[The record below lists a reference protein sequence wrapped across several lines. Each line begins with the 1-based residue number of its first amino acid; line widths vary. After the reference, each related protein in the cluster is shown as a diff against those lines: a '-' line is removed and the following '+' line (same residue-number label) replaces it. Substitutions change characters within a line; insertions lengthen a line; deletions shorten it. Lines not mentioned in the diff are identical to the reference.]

1 MMIVNSS
8 FIKSQKAMIKIQDTA
23 ERKRLIE
30 DSNRTKHWKKWGP
43 YLSDRQWG
51 TVREDYSADGNAW
64 DYFSHDQS
72 RSRAY
77 RWGEDGIMGISDN
90 HQRLCFAIALWNGKD
105 AILKERLFGLTNSEG
120 NHGEDVK
127 EYYFYL
133 DSTPTHSYMKG
144 LYKYPHNAFPYE
156 QLIQENGRRKREDSR
171 AFEFELMDTGIFD
184 EDRYFDVFVEY
195 AKNSPE
201 DILIEITVVN
211 RGPEAKELHLAPT
224 LWFRNTWSWGK
235 TEEPKPAL
243 QGVKSSGDFQV
254 VKAEF
259 TDLKSSQP
267 EVKKWLYC
275 QTPKAMLYTEN
286 ETNNERFGWG
296 KNTSYVKDGIND
308 YIVNGQTGA
317 VNHQQGTKVS
327 PYYHLNLAPGET
339 KVVRLRLSDI
349 DDLTTPFGSEF
360 TSVFAQRKSEADQ
373 FYQAVTPYEKLS
385 PEMRNVQRQAFA
397 GMLWSKQFF
406 HYVVQDWING
416 DPGAPAP
423 PPQRKNS
430 GRNSEWTH
438 LFNEDII
445 SMPDKWEYPWFAAWD
460 LAFHTIPLALIDPE
474 FAKKQL
480 YLFTRE
486 WFMHPNGQIPAYE
499 WNFSDVNPPVHA
511 WAAWRVY
518 KIEEKMY
525 GNADHEFLEQL
536 FQKLSLYFTWWINRK
551 DVDGN
556 NLFGGGFLGL
566 DNIGVFDR
574 SNLKISG
581 ASIEQADG
589 TSWMGMFCLNLLK
602 MATELTKINRN
613 SKVYD
618 DMASKYFQHFLLI
631 AEALNKLGGTQV
643 NIWDNSSYEEGG
655 GFFYD
660 ILKVP
665 ANALE
670 GGNHPF
676 SFSMKVRSM
685 VGLIPLFA
693 VEMIDQD
700 TLNKY
705 LSSDFRKRADWFLA
719 NRPDLT
725 DNIYIDDTS
734 SNLMEG
740 GLALSLVSPARLK
753 LILKRML
760 DEAEFLGDYGI
771 RALSKSHQPPYP
783 YTLPF
788 AIRMEDGSYEKPVV
802 EYEPGESRF
811 GLFGG
816 NSNWRG
822 PIWMPV
828 NFLIIESLQKF
839 HYYLGD
845 DFKVEYPSGS
855 GKMMNLWEVST
866 AISQRLINIFLPK
879 SAGNSERPVY
889 GGTKKFQE
897 DPNWNQYILFYEY
910 FHGDNGA
917 GIGAS
922 HQTGWTGVVAKL
934 IQQHGSYTA
943 QGKSPE

>member
-1 MMIVNSS
+1 
-8 FIKSQKAMIKIQDTA
+8 MIKIQDTA

-51 TVREDYSADGNAW
+51 TVREDYSHDGNAW

-105 AILKERLFGLTNSEG
+105 PILKERLFGLTNNEG

-156 QLIQENGRRKREDSR
+156 QLINENRERKAQNSS
-171 AFEFELMDTGIFD
+171 AFEFELIDTKIFD
-184 EDRYFDVFVEY
+184 NNRYFDVFVEY
-195 AKNSPE
+195 AKNTPE
-201 DILIEITVVN
+201 DILIQITVVN
-211 RGPEAKELHLAPT
+211 HGPEAKDLHLAPT
-224 LWFRNTWSWGK
+224 LWFRNTWSWGTK
-235 TEEPKPAL
+235 EEGKPSL
-243 QGVKSSGDFQV
+243 ESVNSSGDFKV
-254 VKAEF
+254 VKAEY
-259 TDLKSSQP
+259 TDLKSA
-267 EVKKWLYC
+267 ELEIKKWLYC
-275 QTPKAMLYTEN
+275 ETPDTMLYTEN
-286 ETNNERFGWG
+286 ETNKERFGWG

-308 YIVNGQTGA
+308 YIVNQKTNA
-317 VNHQQGTKVS
+317 VNHQKGTKVS
-327 PYYHLNLAPGET
+327 PHYHLNLAPGET

-349 DDLTTPFGSEF
+349 DDLATPFGSEF
-360 TSVFAQRKSEADQ
+360 RSVFEQRKSEADQ
-373 FYQAVTPYEKLS
+373 FYQAVTPYQEL
-385 PEMRNVQRQAFA
+385 PAEMRNVQRQAFA

-406 HYVVQDWING
+406 HYVVQDWMNG
-416 DPGAPAP
+416 DDTP
-423 PPQRKNS
+423 PPNQRKN

-460 LAFHTIPLALIDPE
+460 LAFHTIPLALIDPD

-486 WFMHPNGQIPAYE
+486 WYMHPNGQIPAYE

-518 KIEEKMY
+518 KIEQRMY
-525 GNADHEFLEQL
+525 NKADHVFLEQL

-574 SNLKISG
+574 SNLNIAG

-602 MATELTKINRN
+602 MATELAKIHP
-613 SKVYD
+613 SSQVYD

-631 AEALNKLGGTQV
+631 AEALNKLGGDSV
-643 NIWDNSSYEEGG
+643 NIWDQGD

-670 GGNHPF
+670 GGNNPF

-693 VEMIDQD
+693 VETIDQE
-700 TLNKY
+700 TLDKY
-705 LSSDFRKRADWFLA
+705 LSHDFKKRADWFRE
-719 NRPDLT
+719 NRQNLT
-725 DNIYIDDTS
+725 GNIYIDDKC

-740 GLALSLVSPARLK
+740 GLALSLVSPQRLE

-760 DEAEFLGDYGI
+760 DQSEFLGEYGI
-771 RALSKSHQPPYP
+771 RALSKSHGPDHPYV
-783 YTLPF
+783 LPF
-788 AIRMEDGSYEKPVV
+788 AIRMGDGSYQKPLV

-845 DFKVEYPSGS
+845 DYKVEYPTGS

-866 AISQRLINIFLPK
+866 EISQRLINIFLPK
-879 SAGNSERPVY
+879 SKGSSERPVY
-889 GGTKKFQE
+889 GGTKKFQD

-934 IQQHGSYTA
+934 IQQHGLHTA
-943 QGKSPE
+943 KGESPE